1 MVNILLTARKSVE
14 KMAEIHNELGDIKK
28 ALKTQHQDTTNP
40 TIGMSNLYEA
50 QKVYKKPGKVYTT

>member
-1 MVNILLTARKSVE
+1 MVNINLLTARKSVE
-14 KMAEIHNELGDIKK
+14 KMAEIHNELGDIKQ

-50 QKVYKKPGKVYTT
+50 HKSL